1 MGAHEYSGCSG
12 EEAEEE
18 SQMTVQAYKQS
29 ETGYEARG
37 MTELVSLH
45 ETYIAILKLAEFVL
59 LPHNLSLPQLTVLS
73 ILKRAGGI
81 LTTEEIDRA
90 TVKGGHTT
98 RLVDRLEA
106 GGLVERQSH
115 RRERRGTWV
124 RLTEDGESRLHEAMP
139 VASRLAKEIA
149 CVLTDTRVRELGESL
164 GLLRNA
170 ATERLN
176 EALGNPRSGVAPG
189 SSQIA

>member
-1 MGAHEYSGCSG
+1 
-12 EEAEEE
+12 
-18 SQMTVQAYKQS
+18 MTVQADKQS

-37 MTELVSLH
+37 MAELVSLN

-73 ILKRAGGI
+73 ILKRSGGI
-81 LTTEEIDRA
+81 VTTEEIDRA

-98 RLVDRLEA
+98 GLVDRLEA
-106 GGLVERQSH
+106 RGLVERQSH

-124 RLTEDGESRLHEAMP
+124 RLTDDGESKLQEAMP
-139 VASRLAKEIA
+139 VASRLAEEVA
-149 CVLTDTRVRELGESL
+149 CVLTDRRVRELGESL
-164 GLLRNA
+164 SLLRNV

-176 EALGNPRSGVAPG
+176 EALGNPRFGVTAA